1 MVEGKS
7 QHKVKRRAKVI
18 AEGAGRVTYSDPSAE
33 FFFDAAVFRYL
44 FRQLQALPRIVLP
57 VR

>member
-7 QHKVKRRAKVI
+7 QHKVKRRTKVI
-18 AEGAGRVTYSDPSAE
+18 AEGAGRFTYSDSSAE

-44 FRQLQALPRIVLP
+44 FRQLQALPQIVLL
-57 VR
+57 